1 MGSLVDATRHTKQ
14 TSCLRRM
21 WAVEVCWSA
30 FGTPFFAWSWDA
42 GSGCLEFVTS
52 CRQLPLGS
60 NMFQQLKENDLADR
74 KRFLSLQ
81 SWCRRQKFLPELS
94 PQSVAN
100 SITYMRWYEIMSFFS
115 HLQPQ
120 AELGHWSHQIQQV
133 PCWLENRKAV
143 HFLKKAAFAC
153 ICMHLHVHATG
164 GGRDKLKVDYCCNG
178 SMVTRTRTS
187 SLDVA
192 RMDNPSLLR
201 FLVRNPSKGKIGR
214 VSWLSL

>member
-1 MGSLVDATRHTKQ
+1 MGSLVDAQTRHTKQ

-60 NMFQQLKENDLADR
+60 NRFQQLKENDLADR
-74 KRFLSLQ
+74 KRFLSLKL
-81 SWCRRQKFLPELS
+81 WCRRQKFLPELS

-100 SITYMRWYEIMSFFS
+100 SMTYMRWYEIMSFFR

-120 AELGHWSHQIQQV
+120 AELGHWSKRHQLPKVCHQIQPV

-143 HFLKKAAFAC
+143 HFMKKAAFAC
-153 ICMHLHVHATG
+153 ICMCMQLVVG
-164 GGRDKLKVDYCCNG
+164 GTNSKL
-178 SMVTRTRTS
+178 TI
-187 SLDVA
+187 VA
-192 RMDNPSLLR
+192 MDP
-201 FLVRNPSKGKIGR
+201 
-214 VSWLSL
+214 W